1 MSIKALLDETL
12 IAIRELIKRL
22 ARKYFRKK
30 GLSKY
35 VHFLHVSFSI
45 SALHFQRDEKKFI
58 SDKMHLEPSL
68 YA

>member
-12 IAIRELIKRL
+12 ISII

-45 SALHFQRDEKKFI
+45 SALHFQRVEKKFI

>member
-12 IAIRELIKRL
+12 IAIREYRESTLV
-22 ARKYFRKK
+22 KK

-35 VHFLHVSFSI
+35 VQFLHVSFSI